1 VRGSAEEAGRGRA
14 GILRLIR
21 ALLLAL
27 ALAWGGPAGAQQ
39 VLAGGGVR
47 VIHAPRHAPLAR
59 EVLAAAR
66 RPLVLPG
73 LGSAA
78 APESTTIVLAA
89 DPGQWSAATGGMA
102 PEWAGGVAFPDER
115 LIVLPI
121 YPSAAVRTAETGTV
135 LRHELVH
142 VLLQERL
149 PGAIPRWFHEGYAE
163 VASGS
168 WDVASAWQLR
178 VAFVMGRA
186 PPLDS
191 LALNW
196 PRGSGEA
203 QLAYLLSATAVEH
216 MRRRTGED
224 GFALLMANWRRDGS
238 LEQAVRSTWG
248 MTMGQ
253 LEDEWREDVRSRYGW
268 LLAAGSVG
276 LVWFIATV
284 LVLLA
289 WIPRRRRNRVRMD
302 AMRAEER
309 MLPPPREDGFD
320 VEYPLP
326 EPPAEQ

>member
-1 VRGSAEEAGRGRA
+1 M
-14 GILRLIR
+14 IR
-21 ALLLAL
+21 ALLVVLAVT
-27 ALAWGGPAGAQQ
+27 WGGPAGAQQ

-47 VIHAPRHAPLAR
+47 VVHAPRHAPLAR
-59 EVLAAAR
+59 EVLAVAR
-66 RPLVLPG
+66 RPFVLPG

-121 YPSAAVRTAETGTV
+121 YPSAAVRTSETGTV

-149 PGAIPRWFHEGYAE
+149 PGPIPRWFHEGYAE
-163 VASGS
+163 VAAGS

-178 VAFVMGRA
+178 VAFLMGRA

-191 LALNW
+191 LALRW
-196 PRGSGEA
+196 PRAAGDA
-203 QLAYLLSATAVEH
+203 QIAYLLSATAVEH

-224 GFALLMANWRRDGS
+224 GFALLMANWRRGGT

-268 LLAAGSVG
+268 LLVAGGVG
-276 LVWFIATV
+276 LVWFVGAV

-289 WIPRRRRNRVRMD
+289 WIPRRRRNRERMA

-326 EPPAEQ
+326 EPPSER

>member
-1 VRGSAEEAGRGRA
+1 VRGSAEEAGSGRA

-27 ALAWGGPAGAQQ
+27 ALAWAGPAGAQQ

-59 EVLAAAR
+59 EVLAVAR

-121 YPSAAVRTAETGTV
+121 YPSAAVRNSETGTV

-163 VASGS
+163 VAAGS
-168 WDVASAWQLR
+168 WDVAGAWQLR
-178 VAFVMGRA
+178 VAFLMGRA

-191 LALNW
+191 LALRW

-248 MTMGQ
+248 MTLGQ

-326 EPPAEQ
+326 EPPAER

>member
-1 VRGSAEEAGRGRA
+1 M
-14 GILRLIR
+14 IR

-27 ALAWGGPAGAQQ
+27 ALAWVSPAGAQQ

-47 VIHAPRHAPLAR
+47 VVHAPRHAPLAR
-59 EVLAAAR
+59 EVLAVAR
-66 RPLVLPG
+66 RPFVLPG

-121 YPSAAVRTAETGTV
+121 YPSAAVRPSETGTV

-149 PGAIPRWFHEGYAE
+149 PGPIPRWFHEGYAE
-163 VASGS
+163 IAAGS

-178 VAFVMGRA
+178 VAFFTGRA

-191 LALNW
+191 LELRW

-224 GFALLMANWRRDGS
+224 GFALLLANWRRQGS

-268 LLAAGSVG
+268 LLVAGSVG
-276 LVWFIATV
+276 LVWFVAAI

-289 WIPRRRRNRVRMD
+289 WIPRRRRNRERMD

-326 EPPAEQ
+326 EPPVER